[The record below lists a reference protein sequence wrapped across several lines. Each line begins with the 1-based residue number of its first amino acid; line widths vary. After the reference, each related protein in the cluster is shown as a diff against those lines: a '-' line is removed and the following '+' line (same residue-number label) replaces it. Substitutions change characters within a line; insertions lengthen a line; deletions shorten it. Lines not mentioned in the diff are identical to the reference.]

1 MSFDQIILEKLGFLF
16 DTYGLKVKERRTS
29 YLKLQTGNLEVTFSH
44 NTLERSST
52 FWVRKMIEKT
62 NTIEIDNKTL
72 KLFFNSEL
80 KLNDV
85 TIDVFVKNLVLF
97 FENEGKPLLTG
108 DLTVLDKL
116 ENFSLE
122 RNIIYTQ
129 RFLKK

>member
-85 TIDVFVKNLVLF
+85 TIDVFVKILVLF

>member
-1 MSFDQIILEKLGFLF
+1 
-16 DTYGLKVKERRTS
+16 
-29 YLKLQTGNLEVTFSH
+29 
-44 NTLERSST
+44 
-52 FWVRKMIEKT
+52 MIEKT

>member
-62 NTIEIDNKTL
+62 NTIEIYNKTL